1 MTHIL
6 DLKKIFKKILGGIYM
21 SNKLQQLYTKRV
33 DLKDMINRA
42 SMNGE
47 TQDRIEI
54 LEMELINVD
63 RKIDQENL
71 KLYGGGALHA

>member
-1 MTHIL
+1 
-6 DLKKIFKKILGGIYM
+6 M

-54 LEMELINVD
+54 LEIELINVD

-71 KLYGGGALHA
+71 RLYKGGIIHG

>member
-1 MTHIL
+1 
-6 DLKKIFKKILGGIYM
+6 M

-33 DLKDMINRA
+33 DFKDMIHRA

-47 TQDRIEI
+47 AQDRIEI

-71 KLYGGGALHA
+71 RLYKEGALHA

>member
-1 MTHIL
+1 
-6 DLKKIFKKILGGIYM
+6 M

-33 DLKDMINRA
+33 DLKDMINKA

-71 KLYGGGALHA
+71 RLYKGGVLHA

>member
-1 MTHIL
+1 
-6 DLKKIFKKILGGIYM
+6 M
-21 SNKLQQLYTKRV
+21 SKLQQLYTKRV

-71 KLYGGGALHA
+71 RLYKGGTLHA

>member
-1 MTHIL
+1 MTLIL
-6 DLKKIFKKILGGIYM
+6 DSKKSFLNIFWEGIFM

-33 DLKDMINRA
+33 DLKDMISRA
-42 SMNGE
+42 SANGE

-71 KLYGGGALHA
+71 RLYGGVIHV

>member
-1 MTHIL
+1 
-6 DLKKIFKKILGGIYM
+6 M

-42 SMNGE
+42 SANGE

-63 RKIDQENL
+63 KKIDQENL
-71 KLYGGGALHA
+71 RLYGGEAING

>member
-1 MTHIL
+1 
-6 DLKKIFKKILGGIYM
+6 M

-33 DLKDMINRA
+33 DLKDMISRA
-42 SMNGE
+42 SANGE
-47 TQDRIEI
+47 TQESIEI

-71 KLYGGGALHA
+71 RLYGGVIHV

>member
-1 MTHIL
+1 
-6 DLKKIFKKILGGIYM
+6 M

-33 DLKDMINRA
+33 DLKDMISRA

-71 KLYGGGALHA
+71 RLYKGGVLHG

>member
-1 MTHIL
+1 MTLIL
-6 DLKKIFKKILGGIYM
+6 DFKKSFLNNFGEGIFM
-21 SNKLQQLYTKRV
+21 GKLQQLYTKRV

-42 SMNGE
+42 SANGE

-63 RKIDQENL
+63 KKIDQENIR
-71 KLYGGGALHA
+71 LYGGVIHV

>member
-1 MTHIL
+1 
-6 DLKKIFKKILGGIYM
+6 M

-33 DLKDMINRA
+33 DLKDMISRA
-42 SMNGE
+42 SANGE

-63 RKIDQENL
+63 RKIDQENIR
-71 KLYGGGALHA
+71 LYGGEVING

>member
-1 MTHIL
+1 
-6 DLKKIFKKILGGIYM
+6 M

-33 DLKDMINRA
+33 DLKDMISRA
-42 SMNGE
+42 SANGE

-63 RKIDQENL
+63 RKIDQENIR
-71 KLYGGGALHA
+71 LYGGEAIHG

>member
-1 MTHIL
+1 
-6 DLKKIFKKILGGIYM
+6 M

-33 DLKDMINRA
+33 DLKDMIARA
-42 SMNGE
+42 SANGE

-63 RKIDQENL
+63 KKIDQENIR
-71 KLYGGGALHA
+71 LYGGGVLRG

>member
-1 MTHIL
+1 
-6 DLKKIFKKILGGIYM
+6 M

-33 DLKDMINRA
+33 DLKDMIARA
-42 SMNGE
+42 SANGE

-71 KLYGGGALHA
+71 KLYGGEVVNG

>member
-1 MTHIL
+1 
-6 DLKKIFKKILGGIYM
+6 M

-71 KLYGGGALHA
+71 RLYKEGALHA

>member
-1 MTHIL
+1 
-6 DLKKIFKKILGGIYM
+6 M

-42 SMNGE
+42 STNGE

-63 RKIDQENL
+63 KKIDQENL
-71 KLYGGGALHA
+71 RLYGGEAING

>member
-1 MTHIL
+1 
-6 DLKKIFKKILGGIYM
+6 M

-33 DLKDMINRA
+33 DLKDMIARA
-42 SMNGE
+42 SANGE

-71 KLYGGGALHA
+71 RLYGGVIHV

>member
-1 MTHIL
+1 
-6 DLKKIFKKILGGIYM
+6 M

-63 RKIDQENL
+63 KKIDQENL

>member
-1 MTHIL
+1 
-6 DLKKIFKKILGGIYM
+6 M

-33 DLKDMINRA
+33 DLKDMISRA
-42 SMNGE
+42 SANGE
-47 TQDRIEI
+47 TQERIEI

-71 KLYGGGALHA
+71 RLYGGEAING

>member
-1 MTHIL
+1 
-6 DLKKIFKKILGGIYM
+6 M

-63 RKIDQENL
+63 KKIDQENL
-71 KLYGGGALHA
+71 RLYKEGALHV

>member
-1 MTHIL
+1 
-6 DLKKIFKKILGGIYM
+6 M

-33 DLKDMINRA
+33 DLKDMIARA
-42 SMNGE
+42 SANGE

-63 RKIDQENL
+63 KKIDQENL
-71 KLYGGGALHA
+71 RFYGGVIHV

>member
-1 MTHIL
+1 
-6 DLKKIFKKILGGIYM
+6 M

-47 TQDRIEI
+47 TQERIEI

-63 RKIDQENL
+63 RKIDQENMR
-71 KLYGGGALHA
+71 LYGGVIHV

>member
-1 MTHIL
+1 
-6 DLKKIFKKILGGIYM
+6 M

-71 KLYGGGALHA
+71 RLYGGVVHV